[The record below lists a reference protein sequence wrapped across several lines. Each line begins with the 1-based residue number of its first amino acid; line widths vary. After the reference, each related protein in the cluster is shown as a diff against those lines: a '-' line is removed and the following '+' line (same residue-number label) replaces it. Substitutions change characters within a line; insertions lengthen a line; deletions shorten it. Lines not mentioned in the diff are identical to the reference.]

1 MERYDYMEHLK
12 QDIREWMGDNEYAI
26 CPADYDDW
34 TDYYEALYEDLW
46 MADGVTGNAS
56 GSYTFST
63 WDAEECLCHNWD
75 LMQEMCDEFGSNP
88 RTSNPESLDVGI
100 RCYLLGQALDA
111 VITEIKDE
119 YPGKTPAEIYEE
131 V

>member
-12 QDIREWMGDNEYAI
+12 QDIREYMGDSEWAI

-34 TDYYEALYEDLW
+34 TDYYEALYDDLFF
-46 MADGVTGNAS
+46 ADSVTGNAS

-75 LMQEMCDEFGSNP
+75 LMEQARLENGVHHFENA
-88 RTSNPESLDVGI
+88 EEADVFI
-100 RCYLLGQALDA
+100 RVYLLGQALDA
-111 VITEIKDE
+111 VLGEIQSE

-131 V
+131 DN